1 MKLTTEQWDFLLQ
14 DILDNNQY
22 NDEETQ
28 ELWTDIYL
36 RLREIRRE
44 DEYIDTLLA
53 EAN

>member
-36 RLREIRRE
+36 RLRELRRE
-44 DEYIDTLLA
+44 DEYITTLLA
-53 EAN
+53 EA

>member
-1 MKLTTEQWDFLLQ
+1 MTLSKAQWDFLLT
-14 DILDNNQY
+14 DIIENNLY

-44 DEYIDTLLA
+44 DEYITTLLA